1 MKHNLPSRESI
12 LQSLAG
18 GDMHVLDQ
26 LYDAYRDEFLA
37 WARQKVSTRNR
48 DDLIDAWHDTMIM
61 FYEQVRDGKLTVL
74 TCEVKTFLFLIGY
87 RRLLRA
93 HEKSAKIDLVE
104 EVDANMGMAES
115 INVSFEEDSIGD
127 KEILLKEAIAQLPE
141 QSRQILV
148 QRFIEGK
155 SVSQIMESMGYT
167 STNAVSV
174 TLSRTLKRLK
184 EIISER
190 KASVR

>member
-1 MKHNLPSRESI
+1 MKYNLPSRESI

-26 LYDAYRDEFLA
+26 LYDTYRDEFIA

-61 FYEQVRDGKLTVL
+61 FYEQVRDGKLKVL

-115 INVSFEEDSIGD
+115 INVSFEEDSVGD
-127 KEILLKEAIAQLPE
+127 KETLLKEAIAQLPE

-184 EIISER
+184 DIISER